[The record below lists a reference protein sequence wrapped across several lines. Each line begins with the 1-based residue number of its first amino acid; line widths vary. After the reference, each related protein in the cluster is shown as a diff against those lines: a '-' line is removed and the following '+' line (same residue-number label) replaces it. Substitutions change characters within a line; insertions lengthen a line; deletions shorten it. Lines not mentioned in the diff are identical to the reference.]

1 MYYNVLLVEDDRR
14 TAESLASQLR
24 VMGHTVSMAL
34 SPRLAMQTLNQVI
47 PDVIF
52 MDINMPGIDGL
63 EVVRFLRRDPVTS
76 MVPVVVVTANDS
88 PEVKEQS
95 YEAGADY
102 FLVKPTSIEDLEA
115 ALKHVLRDA
124 PPPYN

>member
-52 MDINMPGIDGL
+52 MDINMPGINGL

-88 PEVKEQS
+88 PEIKEQS

-115 ALKHVLRDA
+115 ALNHVLRNA
-124 PPPYN
+124 SPPYS